1 MNLQQAIE
9 ALNASEDEFG
19 NALDTLQIELKDDY
33 TQEEVDRIQAH
44 LSNTQALPSSAPTAS
59 ESAVDAEPSS
69 RTFNPPSPQPGE
81 QIAEGTET
89 PIHIMTIT
97 PYGANQT
104 EVNPVQLQQF
114 IFDKEAY
121 ELVKATN
128 EGEIERRGEAI
139 GSMLLTYT
147 QSRLA
152 RAAAEIDVLTLVLY
166 SRERKIE
173 SILSLS

>member
-1 MNLQQAIE
+1 MNLRQALE
-9 ALNASEDEFG
+9 SLDASEDEFG
-19 NALDTLQIELKDDY
+19 EALEVLQIDLKDEY
-33 TQEEVDRIQAH
+33 TQEEVERVRAH
-44 LSNTQALPSSAPTAS
+44 LDSLQALPSSAPTVS
-59 ESAVDAEPSS
+59 EGAVDAEPSS

-81 QIAEGTET
+81 QIAEDAET

-114 IFDKEAY
+114 IFDEEAY
-121 ELVKATN
+121 ELAKATN

-152 RAAAEIDVLTLVLY
+152 RAAAEIDVLIAQKQKEALQQTGLM
-166 SRERKIE
+166 S
-173 SILSLS
+173 

>member
-1 MNLQQAIE
+1 MNLRQALE
-9 ALNASEDEFG
+9 SLDASEDEFG
-19 NALDTLQIELKDDY
+19 EALEVLQIDLKDEY
-33 TQEEVDRIQAH
+33 TQEEVERVRAH
-44 LSNTQALPSSAPTAS
+44 LDSLQALPSSAPTVS
-59 ESAVDAEPSS
+59 EGAVDAEPSS

-81 QIAEGTET
+81 QIAEDAET

-152 RAAAEIDVLTLVLY
+152 RAAAEIDVLIAQKQKEALQQTGLM
-166 SRERKIE
+166 S
-173 SILSLS
+173 

>member
-1 MNLQQAIE
+1 MKPAEIRERLNL
-9 ALNASEDEFG
+9 DPKEFVAACKAVG
-19 NALDTLQIELKDDY
+19 LTPKPDY
-33 TQEEVDRIQAH
+33 TQEEVERIQAH
-44 LSNTQALPSSAPTAS
+44 LSDTQALPSSAPTVS
-59 ESAVDAEPSS
+59 EGAVDAEPSS
-69 RTFNPPSPQPGE
+69 RMFNPPSPQPGE
-81 QIAEGTET
+81 QIAEDAET

-114 IFDKEAY
+114 IFDEEAY
-121 ELVKATN
+121 ELAKASN

-152 RAAAEIDVLTLVLY
+152 RAAAEIDVLIAQKQKEALQQTGLM
-166 SRERKIE
+166 S
-173 SILSLS
+173 

>member
-1 MNLQQAIE
+1 MNLDHLQASDEQIVDALE
-9 ALNASEDEFG
+9 ALGLEI
-19 NALDTLQIELKDDY
+19 QDDY
-33 TQEEVDRIQAH
+33 TQEEVERIQAH
-44 LSNTQALPSSAPTAS
+44 LSDTQALPSSAPTVS
-59 ESAVDAEPSS
+59 EGAVDAEPSS

-81 QIAEGTET
+81 QIAEGAET

-104 EVNPVQLQQF
+104 EVDPVQLQQF
-114 IFDKEAY
+114 IFDEEAY
-121 ELVKATN
+121 ELAKATN

-152 RAAAEIDVLTLVLY
+152 RAAAEIDVLIAQKQKEALQQTGLM
-166 SRERKIE
+166 S
-173 SILSLS
+173 